1 MTESL
6 ASASLHTIELGVD
19 GMHCGGC
26 TGRVQRALAGVPGV
40 VDATVDLER
49 QAATITARE
58 TVEPARLVDAV
69 GAAGYRATV
78 REAVAGS
85 DAMAAQGKQE
95 GSPEAAATVLLDI
108 DGMTCASCVSRVEKA
123 LAKVPGV
130 THASVNLAT
139 ERATVEASAD
149 VSAAR
154 LVEAVEQAGYQ
165 ATPIESARA
174 AVTSEPI
181 DHKASRSVELD
192 IDGMTC
198 ASCVS
203 RVEKALAKV
212 PGVARATVNL
222 ATERAT
228 VDASADVST
237 ARLAEAVEQAGY
249 RAMPV
254 ESAPSAMTATPVDH
268 KAAHSVE
275 LDIDGMTCASCV
287 SRVEK
292 ALSKVPGVARATV
305 NLATE
310 RATVE
315 ASADVSAARLA
326 EAVEQAGYR
335 ATPVE
340 SAPSAAT
347 SEPVHHKAAHSVE
360 LDIDGMTC
368 ASCVSRV
375 EKALVKVP
383 RVTHASVNLA
393 TERATVEASADVS
406 ATQLVE
412 AVEQAGYQATPVESA
427 PSPARSTSAEREAT
441 HSIDLDI
448 GGMTCASCVSRVE
461 KALEKVPGV
470 THASVNLATERAS
483 VRAAGPLDADAL
495 IAAVTAAGY
504 RATPAPALSAD
515 ANAAASSLPAAPD
528 RDARKR
534 QEALRERNLVIASAV
549 LSAPLVAPM
558 LAAPLGIDA
567 MLPGWLQLVLASI
580 VQFGFGARFY
590 RAAWHAVKAR
600 AGNMDLLVALGTSA
614 AYGLSLW
621 MLLRDPAHPG
631 HLYFEASA
639 VIVTLV
645 RFGKWLEARA
655 KRQTTDAIRA
665 LNALRPDRARIVENG
680 VERDV
685 PLAQVRVG
693 TIVSV
698 RPGERMPVDGRVVSG
713 RSHVDES
720 LITGESLPV
729 PKDDGDA
736 VTAGSIN
743 GEGALVVETTA
754 IGAETTLAR
763 IIRLVESAQAE
774 KAPIQRLVDRVSAV
788 FVPAILGIAVLT
800 LVGWLLAG
808 AGAETAILNAVAVL
822 VIACP
827 CALGL
832 ATPAAIMAGTGV
844 AARHG
849 VLIKDAQALELA
861 QRATVIAFDKTGTLT
876 EGKPSV
882 TAFDAVDLPRDD
894 ALALAAAVQRHS
906 DHPLARAVVAAY
918 DAQRNA
924 QAAPVATDARAV
936 AGRGVEAR
944 VDGRLLA
951 LGSTRWR
958 DELGIVVPPAL
969 DARAAELE
977 RAGNTIS
984 WLMHAD
990 APRAAIALIAF
1001 GDTVKPGA
1009 RDAIAALADRHVAS
1023 VLVTGDNRGS
1033 AAAVAAALGIDE
1045 VHAQVLPD
1053 DKARV
1058 VASLKREHGGVVAMV
1073 GDGINDAPALAAAD
1087 VGIAM
1092 ATGTDVAMHTAGITL
1107 MRGDPALVA
1116 DAIDISKRT
1125 YRKIQ
1130 QNLFWAFVYN
1140 LIGVPLAALGWLN
1153 PVIAGAA
1160 MAFSSV
1166 SVVTNALLLR
1176 RWKGRAR

>member
-1 MTESL
+1 MSRAFRESDMTESL
-6 ASASLHTIELGVD
+6 ASAALHTTELSID

-26 TGRVQRALAGVPGV
+26 TGRVQQALAAVPGV
-40 VDATVDLER
+40 VDAAVDLDTHT
-49 QAATITARE
+49 ATVTAQE
-58 TVEPARLVDAV
+58 TVGATQLVEAV
-69 GAAGYRATV
+69 DAAGYRAAV
-78 REAVAGS
+78 RDPLLEDATTPHAHPVEA
-85 DAMAAQGKQE
+85 
-95 GSPEAAATVLLDI
+95 SPAPLAAAASTTRHPLPADSTTIELEI

-130 THASVNLAT
+130 TRASVNLAT
-139 ERATVEASAD
+139 ERATVDAAPD
-149 VSAAR
+149 VT
-154 LVEAVEQAGYQ
+154 AVQ
-165 ATPIESARA
+165 
-174 AVTSEPI
+174 
-181 DHKASRSVELD
+181 
-192 IDGMTC
+192 
-198 ASCVS
+198 
-203 RVEKALAKV
+203 
-212 PGVARATVNL
+212 
-222 ATERAT
+222 
-228 VDASADVST
+228 
-237 ARLAEAVEQAGY
+237 LAEAVKQAGY
-249 RAMPV
+249 G
-254 ESAPSAMTATPVDH
+254 ATPVAG
-268 KAAHSVE
+268 AA
-275 LDIDGMTCASCV
+275 IPPA
-287 SRVEK
+287 
-292 ALSKVPGVARATV
+292 
-305 NLATE
+305 
-310 RATVE
+310 
-315 ASADVSAARLA
+315 ASADL
-326 EAVEQAGYR
+326 E
-335 ATPVE
+335 
-340 SAPSAAT
+340 
-347 SEPVHHKAAHSVE
+347 
-360 LDIDGMTC
+360 
-368 ASCVSRV
+368 
-375 EKALVKVP
+375 
-383 RVTHASVNLA
+383 
-393 TERATVEASADVS
+393 
-406 ATQLVE
+406 
-412 AVEQAGYQATPVESA
+412 
-427 PSPARSTSAEREAT
+427 
-441 HSIDLDI
+441 LDI
-448 GGMTCASCVSRVE
+448 GGMTCASCAGRVE
-461 KALEKVPGV
+461 KALAAVPGV
-470 THASVNLATERAS
+470 ARASVNLATERAS
-483 VRAAGPLDADAL
+483 VHGAGALDAATL
-495 IAAVTAAGY
+495 IAAVTTAGY
-504 RATPAPALSAD
+504 RASLS
-515 ANAAASSLPAAPD
+515 AASSAGATAGADAQPAGPAQDPD
-528 RDARKR
+528 TRKHL
-534 QEALRERNLVIASAV
+534 EAIRERDLVIWSAV

-558 LAAPLGIDA
+558 LVAPFGIDL
-567 MLPGWLQLVLASI
+567 MLPGWLQLMLASI
-580 VQFGFGARFY
+580 VQFGYGARFY

-600 AGNMDLLVALGTSA
+600 TGNMDLLVALGTSA

-621 MLLRDPAHPG
+621 MLLRDPLHPG

-645 RFGKWLEARA
+645 RFGKWLESRA

-665 LNALRPDRARIVENG
+665 LNALRPDRARVVEYG

-693 TIVSV
+693 THVSI
-698 RPGERMPVDGRVVSG
+698 RPGERVPVDGRIVSG
-713 RSHVDES
+713 RSHIDES

-774 KAPIQRLVDRVSAV
+774 KAPIQRLVDRVSEV
-788 FVPAILGIAVLT
+788 FVPAILGIALLT
-800 LVGWLLAG
+800 LVGWLIAG
-808 AGAETAILNAVAVL
+808 AGTETAILNAVAVL

-861 QRATVIAFDKTGTLT
+861 QRTTVIAFDKTGTLT

-882 TAFDAVDLPRDD
+882 TAFEAVDVPHDD
-894 ALALAAAVQRHS
+894 ALALAAAVQRQS
-906 DHPLARAVVAAY
+906 DHPLARAVVAAH
-918 DAQRNA
+918 DADL
-924 QAAPVATDARAV
+924 AARGGAVPSPVAADARAV

-944 VDGRLLA
+944 VGGQLLA

-958 DELGIVVPPAL
+958 DELGITAAPAL

-984 WLMHAD
+984 WLMRAD
-990 APRAAIALIAF
+990 APRALLALIAF

-1009 RDAIAALADRHVAS
+1009 RDAIAALSARGVAS

-1033 AAAVAAALGIDE
+1033 AAAVAASLGIGE

-1058 VASLKREHGGVVAMV
+1058 VAELKRTHGGIVAMV

-1116 DAIDISKRT
+1116 DAIDISRRT

-1140 LIGVPLAALGWLN
+1140 LVGVPLAALGLLN

>member
-1 MTESL
+1 MTEPL
-6 ASASLHTIELGVD
+6 ATAALRTVELTVD

-26 TGRVQRALAGVPGV
+26 TGRVQRALAAVPGV
-40 VDATVDLER
+40 VEAAVDLDAHAATV
-49 QAATITARE
+49 TAHDA
-58 TVEPARLVDAV
+58 VEPAQLVDAV

-78 REAVAGS
+78 REATG
-85 DAMAAQGKQE
+85 
-95 GSPEAAATVLLDI
+95 AAATGAAAAAAPAGHATRVAALPVTATPATATTIELDI

-130 THASVNLAT
+130 T
-139 ERATVEASAD
+139 
-149 VSAAR
+149 
-154 LVEAVEQAGYQ
+154 
-165 ATPIESARA
+165 
-174 AVTSEPI
+174 
-181 DHKASRSVELD
+181 
-192 IDGMTC
+192 
-198 ASCVS
+198 
-203 RVEKALAKV
+203 
-212 PGVARATVNL
+212 RATVNL

-228 VDASADVST
+228 VDA
-237 ARLAEAVEQAGY
+237 
-249 RAMPV
+249 P
-254 ESAPSAMTATPVDH
+254 
-268 KAAHSVE
+268 
-275 LDIDGMTCASCV
+275 
-287 SRVEK
+287 
-292 ALSKVPGVARATV
+292 
-305 NLATE
+305 
-310 RATVE
+310 
-315 ASADVSAARLA
+315 ADVSASQLA
-326 EAVEQAGYR
+326 DAVRQAGYG
-335 ATPVE
+335 ATPLAPDTAALP
-340 SAPSAAT
+340 APSAT
-347 SEPVHHKAAHSVE
+347 P
-360 LDIDGMTC
+360 
-368 ASCVSRV
+368 
-375 EKALVKVP
+375 
-383 RVTHASVNLA
+383 
-393 TERATVEASADVS
+393 ASAS
-406 ATQLVE
+406 LELA
-412 AVEQAGYQATPVESA
+412 
-427 PSPARSTSAEREAT
+427 
-441 HSIDLDI
+441 ID
-448 GGMTCASCVSRVE
+448 GMTCASCVSRVE

-483 VRAAGPLDADAL
+483 VHGTSALDAATL
-495 IAAVTAAGY
+495 IEAVTTAGY
-504 RATPAPALSAD
+504 RASLAATAD
-515 ANAAASSLPAAPD
+515 VGASTDATARAGSGAAAQAP
-528 RDARKR
+528 DARKQR
-534 QEALRERNLVIASAV
+534 EAIRERNLVIGSAV
-549 LSAPLVAPM
+549 LSAPLVVPM
-558 LAAPLGIDA
+558 LVAPFGFDA

-600 AGNMDLLVALGTSA
+600 TGNMDLLVALGTSA
-614 AYGLSLW
+614 AFGLSLW

-655 KRQTTDAIRA
+655 KRQTTEAIRA
-665 LNALRPDRARIVENG
+665 LNALRPDRARVVEHG

-693 TIVSV
+693 TTVSV
-698 RPGERMPVDGRVVSG
+698 RPGERVPVDGRIVSG

-729 PKDDGDA
+729 PKDDGDP

-774 KAPIQRLVDRVSAV
+774 KAPIQRLVDRVSEV

-800 LVGWLLAG
+800 LIGWLIAG
-808 AGAETAILNAVAVL
+808 AGTETAILNAVAVL

-861 QRATVIAFDKTGTLT
+861 QRTTVIAFDKTGTLT

-882 TAFDAVDLPRDD
+882 TAFDAVGIPREQ
-894 ALALAAAVQRHS
+894 ALALAAAVQRQS
-906 DHPLARAVVAAY
+906 DHPLARAVVAAH
-918 DAQRNA
+918 DADILARGGGGA
-924 QAAPVATDARAV
+924 GSAEVVAADARAV

-944 VDGRLLA
+944 VDGQLLA

-958 DELGIVVPPAL
+958 DELGIVVPPEL

-984 WLMHAD
+984 WLMRAD
-990 APRAAIALIAF
+990 APRALLALIAF

-1009 RDAIAALADRHVAS
+1009 RDAVAALSARGVAS

-1033 AAAVAAALGIDE
+1033 AAAVAASLGIGE

-1058 VASLKREHGGVVAMV
+1058 VAELKRTHGGIVAMV

>member
-85 DAMAAQGKQE
+85 DAMAAQAEHQA
-95 GSPEAAATVLLDI
+95 SPGAAATVLLDIDGMTCASCVSRVEKALAKVAGVTRASVNLATERATVEASADVSAARLAEAVEQAGYGATPVEPAPSAATSAPVDHKAAHSVELDI

-149 VSAAR
+149 VSAAQ
-154 LVEAVEQAGYQ
+154 LAEAVEQAGYQ
-165 ATPIESARA
+165 A
-174 AVTSEPI
+174 
-181 DHKASRSVELD
+181 
-192 IDGMTC
+192 M
-198 ASCVS
+198 
-203 RVEKALAKV
+203 
-212 PGVARATVNL
+212 
-222 ATERAT
+222 
-228 VDASADVST
+228 
-237 ARLAEAVEQAGY
+237 
-249 RAMPV
+249 
-254 ESAPSAMTATPVDH
+254 
-268 KAAHSVE
+268 
-275 LDIDGMTCASCV
+275 
-287 SRVEK
+287 
-292 ALSKVPGVARATV
+292 
-305 NLATE
+305 
-310 RATVE
+310 
-315 ASADVSAARLA
+315 
-326 EAVEQAGYR
+326 
-335 ATPVE
+335 
-340 SAPSAAT
+340 
-347 SEPVHHKAAHSVE
+347 
-360 LDIDGMTC
+360 
-368 ASCVSRV
+368 
-375 EKALVKVP
+375 
-383 RVTHASVNLA
+383 
-393 TERATVEASADVS
+393 
-406 ATQLVE
+406 
-412 AVEQAGYQATPVESA
+412 PVESA

-483 VRAAGPLDADAL
+483 VRAAGPLDVDAL
-495 IAAVTAAGY
+495 IAAVTTAGY
-504 RATPAPALSAD
+504 RATPAPAPAAD
-515 ANAAASSLPAAPD
+515 ANAAASSAPAAPD

-665 LNALRPDRARIVENG
+665 LNALRPDRARIVDNG

-698 RPGERMPVDGRVVSG
+698 RPGERLPVDGRVVSG

-958 DELGIVVPPAL
+958 
-969 DARAAELE
+969 
-977 RAGNTIS
+977 
-984 WLMHAD
+984 
-990 APRAAIALIAF
+990 
-1001 GDTVKPGA
+1001 
-1009 RDAIAALADRHVAS
+1009 
-1023 VLVTGDNRGS
+1023 
-1033 AAAVAAALGIDE
+1033 
-1045 VHAQVLPD
+1045 
-1053 DKARV
+1053 
-1058 VASLKREHGGVVAMV
+1058 
-1073 GDGINDAPALAAAD
+1073 
-1087 VGIAM
+1087 
-1092 ATGTDVAMHTAGITL
+1092 
-1107 MRGDPALVA
+1107 
-1116 DAIDISKRT
+1116 
-1125 YRKIQ
+1125 
-1130 QNLFWAFVYN
+1130 
-1140 LIGVPLAALGWLN
+1140 
-1153 PVIAGAA
+1153 
-1160 MAFSSV
+1160 
-1166 SVVTNALLLR
+1166 
-1176 RWKGRAR
+1176 

>member
-1 MTESL
+1 MTEPL
-6 ASASLHTIELGVD
+6 ASAALHTIELSVD

-26 TGRVQRALAGVPGV
+26 TGRVQRALAAVPGV
-40 VDATVDLER
+40 VDAAVDLDAHAATVTAQETVD
-49 QAATITARE
+49 A
-58 TVEPARLVDAV
+58 ARLIEAV
-69 GAAGYRATV
+69 GAAGYGASVRAPV
-78 REAVAGS
+78 L
-85 DAMAAQGKQE
+85 
-95 GSPEAAATVLLDI
+95 EAAAAHAHPVEASPAPMAAAASTAGHPLPANSTIELDI

-130 THASVNLAT
+130 TRASVNLAT
-139 ERATVEASAD
+139 ERATVDVTAD
-149 VSAAR
+149 VTAAQ
-154 LVEAVEQAGYQ
+154 LVETVKQAGYG
-165 ATPIESARA
+165 ATPTMTDAGFTALAPSSPA
-174 AVTSEPI
+174 AP
-181 DHKASRSVELD
+181 ASIELD

-212 PGVARATVNL
+212 PGVTRASVNL

-228 VDASADVST
+228 VDVTADVSA
-237 ARLAEAVEQAGY
+237 ARLAEAVKQAGY
-249 RAMPV
+249 G
-254 ESAPSAMTATPVDH
+254 ATPVAG
-268 KAAHSVE
+268 AAIPPAASTTPADLE

-287 SRVEK
+287 GRVEK
-292 ALSKVPGVARATV
+292 ALAAVPGVARV
-305 NLATE
+305 
-310 RATVE
+310 
-315 ASADVSAARLA
+315 
-326 EAVEQAGYR
+326 
-335 ATPVE
+335 
-340 SAPSAAT
+340 
-347 SEPVHHKAAHSVE
+347 
-360 LDIDGMTC
+360 
-368 ASCVSRV
+368 
-375 EKALVKVP
+375 
-383 RVTHASVNLA
+383 
-393 TERATVEASADVS
+393 
-406 ATQLVE
+406 
-412 AVEQAGYQATPVESA
+412 
-427 PSPARSTSAEREAT
+427 
-441 HSIDLDI
+441 
-448 GGMTCASCVSRVE
+448 
-461 KALEKVPGV
+461 
-470 THASVNLATERAS
+470 SVNLATERAS
-483 VRAAGPLDADAL
+483 VHGAGALDAATL
-495 IAAVTAAGY
+495 IAAVTTAGY
-504 RATPAPALSAD
+504 RASLAD
-515 ANAAASSLPAAPD
+515 ASSAGATAGTDTQPASAAQDPET
-528 RDARKR
+528 RKR
-534 QEALRERNLVIASAV
+534 LEAIRARDLVIWSAV

-558 LAAPLGIDA
+558 LVAPFGIHL
-567 MLPGWLQLVLASI
+567 MPSGWVQLVLASI

-600 AGNMDLLVALGTSA
+600 TGNMDLLVALGTSA

-621 MLLRDPAHPG
+621 MLLRGTGHSG

-645 RFGKWLEARA
+645 RFGKWLESRA

-665 LNALRPDRARIVENG
+665 LNALRPDRARVVEHG
-680 VERDV
+680 IERDV

-693 TIVSV
+693 TRVSI
-698 RPGERMPVDGRVVSG
+698 RPGERVPVDGRIVSG

-729 PKDDGDA
+729 PKDDGDP

-774 KAPIQRLVDRVSAV
+774 KAPIQRLVDRVSEV

-800 LVGWLLAG
+800 LAGWLIAG
-808 AGAETAILNAVAVL
+808 AGTETAILNAVAVL

-844 AARHG
+844 AARRG

-861 QRATVIAFDKTGTLT
+861 QRTTVIAFDKTGTLT

-882 TAFDAVDLPRDD
+882 TAFEAVGVPHDE
-894 ALALAAAVQRHS
+894 ALALAAAVQRQS
-906 DHPLARAVVAAY
+906 DHPLARAVVAAH
-918 DAQRNA
+918 DADV
-924 QAAPVATDARAV
+924 AARGSAVPPASAADARAV

-944 VDGRLLA
+944 VGGQLLA

-958 DELGIVVPPAL
+958 NELGIAVPPAL

-984 WLMHAD
+984 WLMRAD
-990 APRAAIALIAF
+990 APRALLALIAF

-1009 RDAIAALADRHVAS
+1009 RDAIAALSARGVAS

-1033 AAAVAAALGIDE
+1033 AAAVAASLGIGE

-1058 VASLKREHGGVVAMV
+1058 VAELKRTHGGIVAMV

-1116 DAIDISKRT
+1116 DAIDISRRT

-1140 LIGVPLAALGWLN
+1140 LVGVPLAALGWLN

-1176 RWKGRAR
+1176 RWKGRAH

>member
-1 MTESL
+1 
-6 ASASLHTIELGVD
+6 
-19 GMHCGGC
+19 
-26 TGRVQRALAGVPGV
+26 
-40 VDATVDLER
+40 
-49 QAATITARE
+49 
-58 TVEPARLVDAV
+58 
-69 GAAGYRATV
+69 
-78 REAVAGS
+78 
-85 DAMAAQGKQE
+85 
-95 GSPEAAATVLLDI
+95 
-108 DGMTCASCVSRVEKA
+108 MTCASCVSRVEKA

-130 THASVNLAT
+130 TRASVNLAT
-139 ERATVEASAD
+139 ERATIDAAPDVPAS
-149 VSAAR
+149 
-154 LVEAVEQAGYQ
+154 
-165 ATPIESARA
+165 
-174 AVTSEPI
+174 
-181 DHKASRSVELD
+181 
-192 IDGMTC
+192 
-198 ASCVS
+198 
-203 RVEKALAKV
+203 
-212 PGVARATVNL
+212 
-222 ATERAT
+222 
-228 VDASADVST
+228 
-237 ARLAEAVEQAGY
+237 RLAEAVQQAGY
-249 RAMPV
+249 GATAV
-254 ESAPSAMTATPVDH
+254 AATPP
-268 KAAHSVE
+268 AA
-275 LDIDGMTCASCV
+275 AS
-287 SRVEK
+287 R
-292 ALSKVPGVARATV
+292 
-305 NLATE
+305 
-310 RATVE
+310 
-315 ASADVSAARLA
+315 
-326 EAVEQAGYR
+326 
-335 ATPVE
+335 
-340 SAPSAAT
+340 
-347 SEPVHHKAAHSVE
+347 
-360 LDIDGMTC
+360 
-368 ASCVSRV
+368 
-375 EKALVKVP
+375 
-383 RVTHASVNLA
+383 
-393 TERATVEASADVS
+393 
-406 ATQLVE
+406 
-412 AVEQAGYQATPVESA
+412 
-427 PSPARSTSAEREAT
+427 
-441 HSIDLDI
+441 DLEFEFDI
-448 GGMTCASCVSRVE
+448 GGMTCASCAGRVE
-461 KALEKVPGV
+461 KALAAVPGV
-470 THASVNLATERAS
+470 ARASVNLATERAS
-483 VRAAGPLDADAL
+483 VHGAGALDAAAL
-495 IAAVTAAGY
+495 IAAVTTAGY
-504 RATPAPALSAD
+504 RA
-515 ANAAASSLPAAPD
+515 SLAAAPD
-528 RDARKR
+528 AGAGAGAAAEVPSSDAAQAPEARKR
-534 QEALRERNLVIASAV
+534 REAIRERNLVIGSAV
-549 LSAPLVAPM
+549 LSAPLIVPMLVAPF
-558 LAAPLGIDA
+558 GIDA

-590 RAAWHAVKAR
+590 RAAWHALKAR
-600 AGNMDLLVALGTSA
+600 TGNMDLLVALGTSA
-614 AYGLSLW
+614 AFGLSLW
-621 MLLRDPAHPG
+621 MLVRDPVDPG

-655 KRQTTDAIRA
+655 KRQTTEAIRA
-665 LNALRPDRARIVENG
+665 LNALRPDRARVVEHG

-693 TIVSV
+693 TTVSI
-698 RPGERMPVDGRVVSG
+698 RPGERVPVDGRIVSG

-729 PKDDGDA
+729 PKDDGDP

-743 GEGALVVETTA
+743 GEGALVVATTA

-774 KAPIQRLVDRVSAV
+774 KAPIQRLVDRVSEV

-800 LVGWLLAG
+800 LIGWLIAG
-808 AGAETAILNAVAVL
+808 AGTETAILNAVAVL

-861 QRATVIAFDKTGTLT
+861 QRTTVIAFDKTGTLT

-882 TAFDAVDLPRDD
+882 TAFDAVGIPREQ
-894 ALALAAAVQRHS
+894 ALALAAAVQRQS
-906 DHPLARAVVAAY
+906 DHPLARAVVAAHEA
-918 DAQRNA
+918 DVVARGG
-924 QAAPVATDARAV
+924 AAGSADIVVADARAV
-936 AGRGVEAR
+936 AGRGVQAH
-944 VDGRLLA
+944 VDGQLLA

-958 DELGIVVPPAL
+958 DELGIVVPPEL

-977 RAGNTIS
+977 HAGNTIS
-984 WLMHAD
+984 WLMRAD
-990 APRAAIALIAF
+990 APHALLALIAF

-1009 RDAIAALADRHVAS
+1009 RDAIAALSARGVAS

-1033 AAAVAAALGIDE
+1033 AAAVAAALGIGE

-1058 VASLKREHGGVVAMV
+1058 VAELKRTHGGVVAMV

>member
-6 ASASLHTIELGVD
+6 ASAALQTIELSVD

-26 TGRVQRALAGVPGV
+26 TGRVQRALAAVPGV
-40 VDATVDLER
+40 VEATVDLDAH
-49 QAATITARE
+49 AATA
-58 TVEPARLVDAV
+58 TVHDTVDPARLVEAL

-78 REAVAGS
+78 REPALDAAGAS
-85 DAMAAQGKQE
+85 DA
-95 GSPEAAATVLLDI
+95 PVVATTELDI
-108 DGMTCASCVSRVEKA
+108 DGMTCGSCVSRVEKA

-130 THASVNLAT
+130 T
-139 ERATVEASAD
+139 R
-149 VSAAR
+149 
-154 LVEAVEQAGYQ
+154 
-165 ATPIESARA
+165 
-174 AVTSEPI
+174 
-181 DHKASRSVELD
+181 
-192 IDGMTC
+192 
-198 ASCVS
+198 
-203 RVEKALAKV
+203 
-212 PGVARATVNL
+212 
-222 ATERAT
+222 
-228 VDASADVST
+228 
-237 ARLAEAVEQAGY
+237 
-249 RAMPV
+249 
-254 ESAPSAMTATPVDH
+254 
-268 KAAHSVE
+268 
-275 LDIDGMTCASCV
+275 
-287 SRVEK
+287 
-292 ALSKVPGVARATV
+292 
-305 NLATE
+305 
-310 RATVE
+310 
-315 ASADVSAARLA
+315 
-326 EAVEQAGYR
+326 
-335 ATPVE
+335 
-340 SAPSAAT
+340 
-347 SEPVHHKAAHSVE
+347 
-360 LDIDGMTC
+360 
-368 ASCVSRV
+368 
-375 EKALVKVP
+375 
-383 RVTHASVNLA
+383 
-393 TERATVEASADVS
+393 
-406 ATQLVE
+406 
-412 AVEQAGYQATPVESA
+412 
-427 PSPARSTSAEREAT
+427 
-441 HSIDLDI
+441 
-448 GGMTCASCVSRVE
+448 
-461 KALEKVPGV
+461 
-470 THASVNLATERAS
+470 ASVNLATERAS
-483 VRAAGPLDADAL
+483 VDAAPGVSASQLVDAVTQAGYGATPVATTPPPASAASSASTDLEFDIGGMTCASCAGRVEKALAAVPGVARASVNLATERASVHGAGPLDAATL
-495 IAAVTAAGY
+495 IAAVTTAGY
-504 RATPAPALSAD
+504 RAALAAAPEADAAVGADTTSRAPAPAQTA
-515 ANAAASSLPAAPD
+515 
-528 RDARKR
+528 DARKR
-534 QEALRERNLVIASAV
+534 REAIRERNLVIGSAV
-549 LSAPLVAPM
+549 LSAPLVVPM
-558 LAAPLGIDA
+558 LVAPLGIDA
-567 MLPGWLQLVLASI
+567 MLPGWLELVLASI

-600 AGNMDLLVALGTSA
+600 TGNMDLLVALGTSA
-614 AYGLSLW
+614 AFGLSLW
-621 MLLRDPAHPG
+621 MLLRDPAEPG

-639 VIVTLV
+639 VIITLV

-655 KRQTTDAIRA
+655 KRQTTEAIRA
-665 LNALRPDRARIVENG
+665 LNALRPDRARVVEHG

-693 TIVSV
+693 TTVSI
-698 RPGERMPVDGRVVSG
+698 RPGERVPVDGRIVSG

-729 PKDDGDA
+729 PKDDGDP

-774 KAPIQRLVDRVSAV
+774 KAPIQRLVDRVSEV
-788 FVPAILGIAVLT
+788 FVPAILAIAVLT
-800 LVGWLLAG
+800 LIGWLIAG
-808 AGAETAILNAVAVL
+808 AGTETAILNAVAVL

-861 QRATVIAFDKTGTLT
+861 QRTTVIAFDKTGTLT

-882 TAFDAVDLPRDD
+882 TAFEAVGVSREQ

-906 DHPLARAVVAAY
+906 DHPLARAVVAAH
-918 DAQRNA
+918 DADVATRRG
-924 QAAPVATDARAV
+924 AAGSADNPVAADARAV

-944 VDGRLLA
+944 VNGQLLA

-958 DELGIVVPPAL
+958 DELGIVVPAEL
-969 DARAAELE
+969 DTRAAELE

-984 WLMHAD
+984 WLMRAD
-990 APRAAIALIAF
+990 APRALLALIAF

-1009 RDAIAALADRHVAS
+1009 RDAIAALSARGISSA
-1023 VLVTGDNRGS
+1023 LVTGDNRGS
-1033 AAAVAAALGIDE
+1033 AAAVAAALGIGE

-1058 VASLKREHGGVVAMV
+1058 VAELKRSHGGIVAMV